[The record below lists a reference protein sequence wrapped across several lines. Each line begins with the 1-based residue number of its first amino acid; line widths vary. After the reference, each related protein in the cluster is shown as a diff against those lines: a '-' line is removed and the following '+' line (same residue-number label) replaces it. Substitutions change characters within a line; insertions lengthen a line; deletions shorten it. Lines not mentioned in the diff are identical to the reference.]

1 MNSTLISLK
10 NVSKKF
16 RKTQALKNIDLDI
29 SVSEI
34 TGIIGPDGAGK
45 STLMK
50 ICAGV
55 LSFEGQ
61 GKFKNIDIRKD
72 PEAMKKWLSFMP
84 QGLGLNLYMDL
95 SVEENIDFFAA
106 IKDVPVNKRN
116 ELKEK
121 LLSATG
127 LIQFRTRH
135 ARNLSG
141 GMKQKLG
148 ICCSLISNP
157 EVVLLDEPSTGVDP
171 LSRRQLWE
179 ILNSFITE
187 TGTTLIL
194 ATSYMD
200 EAERCYSVRFLHDG
214 EILFSGDPEVLV
226 SGYNDLENAFFNLL
240 LRGKDIP
247 YYEVP
252 FEKTRIGLDDI
263 AIDVQG
269 VSKYFGSFKALDNIS
284 LTINTGEIFGF
295 LGPNGAG
302 KTTLLKCILSILK
315 SDSGIIKVLGIDS
328 REKEIKHRIG
338 YMSQIF
344 SLYGDLTVDEN
355 LELYGSLYSID
366 KENFRSRKDWVV
378 NVAGLKG
385 KGDTIV
391 SRLPLGIKQR
401 LALGCS
407 ALHLPDVLILDEPTS
422 GVDPVARKS
431 FWQLIRSLSQKL
443 GMTVLVTTHNLVE
456 ADFCDRIAIMN
467 EGKVIAINTP
477 ENLRQQ
483 FSESSGEVFEIYPET
498 ELDKTIFISENIS
511 IAPFGKRFHLWSKN
525 LTEDKIQNIL
535 LSSNIRNKYIK
546 RIKPLMED
554 VFIYFIERADSNEL
568 RKEQNSN

>member
-1 MNSTLISLK
+1 MNDPLISLK
-10 NVSKKF
+10 NVSKKY

-29 SVSEI
+29 MPSEI

-50 ICAGV
+50 ICSGV
-55 LSFEGQ
+55 LSFEGRA
-61 GKFKNIDIRKD
+61 KFKNIDIKKQ
-72 PEAMKKWLSFMP
+72 PEAIKKWLSFMP

-106 IKDVPVNKRN
+106 IKNVSVNRRN

-121 LLSATG
+121 LLTATG
-127 LIQFRTRH
+127 LSPFRTRY

-200 EAERCYSVRFLHDG
+200 EAERCYSVRFLHNG
-214 EILFSGDPEVLV
+214 EILFSGDPEKLV
-226 SGYNDLENAFFNLL
+226 SEYNDLENAFFNLL
-240 LRGKDIP
+240 LKGEDTASN
-247 YYEVP
+247 EVP
-252 FEKTRIGLDDI
+252 FERSKISSDNI
-263 AIDVQG
+263 AIEIQG
-269 VSKYFGSFKALDNIS
+269 VNKSFGSFKALDNIN

-315 SDSGIIKVLGIDS
+315 SDSGTIKVLGIDS

-355 LELYGSLYSID
+355 LELYSSLYSID
-366 KENFRSRKDWVV
+366 KDKFIVRKDWVV

-467 EGKVIAINTP
+467 EGKVIATDTP
-477 ENLRQQ
+477 KKLREQ
-483 FSESSGEVFEIYPET
+483 FSESSGEVYEIYPET
-498 ELDKTIFISENIS
+498 DLDKTVFISKNIS
-511 IAPFGKRFHLWSKN
+511 IAPFGKRFHLWSKG
-525 LTEDKIQNIL
+525 LTEDQIQNIL
-535 LSSNIRNKYIK
+535 SASNIRNRYIK
-546 RIKPLMED
+546 KIKPLMED
-554 VFIYFIERADSNEL
+554 VFIYFIEKISV
-568 RKEQNSN
+568 

>member
-1 MNSTLISLK
+1 MNNSLISLK
-10 NVSKKF
+10 NVSKKY
-16 RKTQALKNIDLDI
+16 RKTLALKDIDLDI
-29 SVSEI
+29 MPSEI

-61 GKFKNIDIRKD
+61 AKFKDIDIKKK
-72 PEAMKKWLSFMP
+72 PESIKKFISFMP

-106 IKDVPVNKRN
+106 IKDVPFNKKN
-116 ELKEK
+116 EMKEK
-121 LLSATG
+121 LLIATG
-127 LIQFRTRH
+127 LYQFRNRY
-135 ARNLSG
+135 AKNLSG

-171 LSRRQLWE
+171 LSRRQLWD
-179 ILNSFITE
+179 ILNSFITD
-187 TGTTLIL
+187 TGTTLVL
-194 ATSYMD
+194 STAYMD
-200 EAERCYSVRFLHDG
+200 EAERCYSVRFLNNG
-214 EILFSGDPEVLV
+214 EILFSGDPEELV
-226 SGYNDLENAFFNLL
+226 FNYSDLENAFFNLL
-240 LRGKDIP
+240 LKGENIIYDK
-247 YYEVP
+247 VP
-252 FEKTRIGLDDI
+252 FERNKLDHEI
-263 AIDVQG
+263 AIDIQG
-269 VSKYFGSFKALDNIS
+269 VSKFFNSFKALDNIN
-284 LTINTGEIFGF
+284 LQIKTGEIFGF

-328 REKEIKHRIG
+328 REKDIKHRIG

-355 LELYGSLYSID
+355 LELYASIYNISSD
-366 KENFRSRKDWVV
+366 KFKQRKDWVV
-378 NVAGLKG
+378 NVAGLRE

-431 FWQLIRSLSQKL
+431 FWHLIRTLSQKL
-443 GMTVLVTTHNLVE
+443 GMTILVTTHNLVE

-467 EGKVIAINTP
+467 EGKVIAVDTP
-477 ENLRQQ
+477 ENLRRQ

-498 ELDKTIFISENIS
+498 EIDKSVFISQNIS
-511 IAPFGKRFHLWSKN
+511 VAPFGRRLHLWNKE
-525 LTEDKIQNIL
+525 LTEDKLQHIL
-535 LSSNIRNKYIK
+535 ISSNIKNRYLKK
-546 RIKPLMED
+546 IKPLMED
-554 VFIYFIERADSNEL
+554 VFIYFIEKSYKA
-568 RKEQNSN
+568 